1 MLTLEQLKKVNIP
14 INVYNKPNNLRDASR
29 GVQLYNDSVNLY
41 DALELWTIGS
51 APATNLTHTL
61 NASSIDLFSSTGTD
75 TTLPSATTSLA
86 GVMSAT
92 DKTNLNALITLSG
105 VSAGALNLGTFSG
118 SIIADN
124 LTIKAALQ
132 SLESAVGSIPIL
144 NTGHLTAG
152 GASLTI
158 TNGSNAV
165 IGSGTIVSL
174 NPSAILLSTLGGSLN
189 LTQLSTSGA
198 TTGQFLTYNGTN
210 WVPATYTQTVPNHND
225 LGAKQGGTSGQFY
238 HLNQSVYDKLNSA
251 TATTVL
257 GRGTGTGEIESVS
270 VAKSLV
276 LIAGELRLNNDL
288 TAPGNNMYYGT
299 DGSGVRGWLDTAT
312 LPGGV
317 SSVNVTDS
325 LNIDFTVTDPT
336 TTPVITADLID
347 TGVTASSYGS
357 TTSVGAFT
365 VDAKGRLTAASS
377 VTISIPSSS
386 VTDFSEAVDDRVNNL
401 LVAGSNITLN
411 YNDVA
416 NTLTISSATSSID
429 GSGTADQVAYWLDSN
444 TLTSH
449 TDFEFD
455 GTYLTV
461 GSPVGVSLA
470 RLTTRGLGA
479 TLSTYGYVHENSSNV
494 EVFKVADN
502 GAITIGALGDVY
514 IHPDQMNISAGGEY
528 VISKSGGDLTLYSDT
543 QVKIESGGTATN
555 TPSLKVVAT
564 RSTSIGSVYNA
575 QIEGTF
581 NSASGTNS
589 YTDLHVKT
597 VVNQT
602 NGTAKMR
609 SVYIEPT
616 LTAAID
622 YTGLEINAPGHMAL
636 KTTAGNVSFNFGSD
650 ATGDIYYRNA
660 SGNLVRL
667 PIGGPTEVLGSTGT
681 VPAWTTTAGSLPGG
695 SDGDILMYIGGWVSA
710 TRQVEK
716 LTGITGTA
724 ASVGATP
731 LALAPFDLF
740 RNGVRQDDTD
750 DYSISGT
757 SITMVVA
764 LASTDKLTAI
774 YYI

>member
-461 GSPVGVSLA
+461 GSPLGVSLA
-470 RLTTRGLGA
+470 RFTTKGLGA

-502 GAITIGALGDVY
+502 GAVTIGALGDVY

-528 VISKSGGDLTLYSDT
+528 AISKSGGDLTLYSDT

-555 TPSLKVVAT
+555 TPSLKVIAT
-564 RSTSIGSVYNA
+564 RSTSVGSLYNA

-581 NSASGTNS
+581 NAASGSNN
-589 YTDLHVKT
+589 YTDLYVST
-597 VVNQT
+597 AVNQT
-602 NGTAKMR
+602 GGTAKMR
-609 SVYIEPT
+609 SVYINPT
-616 LTAAID
+616 LTAATS

-636 KTTAGNVSFNFGSD
+636 KTAAGNVSFNFGSD

-681 VPAWTTTAGSLPGG
+681 IPAWTTTAGSLPGG